1 MITNWRKPSRSE
13 GNGACVELGYD
24 ATSSGV
30 RDSKNA
36 AGPALL
42 FQCQGPILA
51 LVAAVKTGAITSRR

>member
-1 MITNWRKPSRSE
+1 MITNWRKPSPSQ
-13 GNGACVELGYD
+13 GNGACVELGYE

-42 FQCQGPILA
+42 FKGQDPILA
-51 LVAAVKTGAITSRR
+51 LVAAVKTGEVTSGR

>member
-1 MITNWRKPSRSE
+1 MITNWRKPSRSQ

-42 FQCQGPILA
+42 FQRRDPVLA
-51 LVAAVKTGAITSRR
+51 LVAAVKTGKLTSGR